1 MEPSCVGTGS
11 PTANRRTS
19 HAEHRPF
26 RDPYQGARAPKVHLR
41 HLHATL
47 RGFGVC
53 VLSSGTRRPFIHIQY
68 RGKRIWK
75 VVGDANAMTLN
86 EVRTGTTS
94 ILDAIRCQT
103 ENTRFEA
110 VVEAVFRRHARV
122 WKAGTLGVNR
132 CYLRC
137 QILPAFAGRVAVVGR
152 GRAPPA
158 PDGMLE
164 RRDLGPALVR
174 LP

>member
-1 MEPSCVGTGS
+1 MPIIALSETRVKALVP
-11 PTANRRTS
+11 
-19 HAEHRPF
+19 
-26 RDPYQGARAPKVHLR
+26 PKSTYDICD
-41 HLHATL
+41 ATL

-75 VVGDANAMTLN
+75 AVGDANAMTLN
-86 EVRTGTTS
+86 EARTGTTS
-94 ILDAIRCQT
+94 TLDAIRCRT
-103 ENTRFEA
+103 ENTRFET
-110 VVEAVFRRHARV
+110 VFRRHARV
-122 WKAGTLGVNR
+122 WKAGTLRVNR
-132 CYLRC
+132 GYLRY
-137 QILPAFAGRVAVVGR
+137 QILPAFAGRVAVAGR

-164 RRDLGPALVR
+164 RRDPGPALVR